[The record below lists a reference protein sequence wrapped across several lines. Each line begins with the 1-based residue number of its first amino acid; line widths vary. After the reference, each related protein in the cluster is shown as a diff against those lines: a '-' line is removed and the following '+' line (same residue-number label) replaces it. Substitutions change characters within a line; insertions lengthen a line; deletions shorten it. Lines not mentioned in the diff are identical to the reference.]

1 MAQPVVA
8 VVNTNP
14 DVVELLK
21 ARIEAAGYAWG
32 DLPRY
37 LETAR
42 ADGHPEP

>member
-21 ARIEAAGYAWG
+21 ARIEACAKRRCT
-32 DLPRY
+32 D
-37 LETAR
+37 
-42 ADGHPEP
+42 DSSC